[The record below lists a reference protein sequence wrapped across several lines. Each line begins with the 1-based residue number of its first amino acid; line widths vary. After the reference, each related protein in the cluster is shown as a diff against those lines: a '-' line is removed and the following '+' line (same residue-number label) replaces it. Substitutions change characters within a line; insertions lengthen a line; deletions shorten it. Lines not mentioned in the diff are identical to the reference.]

1 MMKKVLMF
9 LMGLSL
15 ILLTACGKDSDTK
28 GEDAKK
34 VEKAKTVDYKVGVVL
49 GLGGLGDK
57 SFNDS
62 AHEGLLKVEKELG
75 VKFKYVEPSNLSE
88 YDQFFTEFVEANYDL
103 IIGVSFDAQK
113 GIEKVAAEYP
123 DKNFVIIDSIVDLP
137 NVKSIIFNQKEGSFL
152 AGALGEMVSKT
163 NSLGFIGAL
172 DIPMVNEFRDGYVE
186 GAKYINSDV
195 KVKSIYIGGN
205 NPFNDP
211 ARAKELA
218 ISLNENNVD
227 VIYTVA
233 GGSGRGV
240 METIKTTDNL
250 YGIGVDSNQ
259 DSEVPGKIITSILKR
274 VDVAIFNVTKEGLEG
289 DFKGGVTTLGLKDN
303 GMETTNFEFSKDLIG
318 EENLEKLEDIKKDLI
333 SGKIEIR

>member
-1 MMKKVLMF
+1 MKKVLIF

-15 ILLTACGKDSDTK
+15 ILLTACGKDGDSKENDTK
-28 GEDAKK
+28 
-34 VEKAKTVDYKVGVVL
+34 KAKTVDYKVGVVL

-62 AHEGLLKVEKELG
+62 AHKGLEKVEKELG

-88 YDQFFTEFVEANYDL
+88 YDQFFTEFVEADYDL

-113 GIEKVAAEYP
+113 GIEKAATEYP
-123 DKNFVIIDSIVDLP
+123 EKNFVLIDSVVDLP

-195 KVKSIYIGGN
+195 KVKNIYIGGN

-218 ISLNENNVD
+218 ISLHENNVD

-240 METIKTTDNL
+240 METIKTTNNL

-259 DSEVPGKIITSILKR
+259 DGEVPGKIITSILKR

-289 DFKGGVTTLGLKDN
+289 NFTAGTTILGLKDN
-303 GMETTNFEFSKDLIG
+303 GMETTDFEFSKDLIG
-318 EENLEKLEDIKKDLI
+318 EENLEKLEDIKADLI
-333 SGKIEIR
+333 SGKIVLK